1 MNYRITY
8 SGSVISNPNSLASI
22 LGIALDELTAIA
34 EDTSRFYRL
43 KEIDKKNPAAG
54 KRLIHIPSAE
64 MKKLLRRINSR
75 VFKSIHFPDY
85 LFGSI
90 SDEENPRDYIK
101 CAAIH
106 CRASVL
112 IKIDIKDF
120 FPSITQKHVNDIF
133 TKFFNFSVPVS
144 DILSKLVTV
153 NGVIPQGA
161 PTSSFIANLC
171 FFNFEPSLVAHL
183 TQNKFRYSRLIDDI
197 TISRLDNKD
206 PWKYVQ
212 ERVQREIESNGFVIN
227 KDKSEAISNRSSQK
241 FKVHGLCIGEEEP
254 KFSRSHAKE
263 IKDAVHRVVRRGI
276 GNINNRKE
284 REFHQL
290 YYSVQGKTTKLKRVK
305 NPIYPAL
312 KKALNRY
319 ALPLPDDKE
328 STRLKVV
335 VKNLERDYPR
345 MSEKLSY
352 RNRYYKA
359 RFRLGVLSRLYKKDA
374 QALKQRLNVIQP
386 NYEE

>member
-1 MNYRITY
+1 MTYHITY
-8 SGSVISNPNSLASI
+8 SGSVISNPDSLASI
-22 LGIALDELTAIA
+22 LGIPLDELTAIA
-34 EDTSRFYRL
+34 EDTSAFYRL
-43 KEIDKKNPAAG
+43 KEIEKKNPLAG
-54 KRLIHIPSAE
+54 KRLIHIPSAD
-64 MKKLLRRINSR
+64 MKKLLRRVNSR
-75 VFKSIHFPDY
+75 IFKQIHFPEY

-90 SDEENPRDYIK
+90 SDEVNPRDYIR
-101 CAAIH
+101 CAALH

-133 TKFFNFSVPVS
+133 TNFFNFSDSVS

-153 NGVIPQGA
+153 DGVIPQGA

-171 FFNFEPSLVAHL
+171 FFDFEPSQVSHL
-183 TQNKFRYSRLIDDI
+183 TRDGFRYSRLIDDI
-197 TISRLDNKD
+197 TISHLDNKK

-212 ERVQREIESNGFVIN
+212 DKIQRKIESKGFVIN
-227 KDKSEAISNRSSQK
+227 AEKSTAISNRSSQK

-254 KFSRSHAKE
+254 KFSRSHANE
-263 IKDAVHRVVRRGI
+263 IKDAVRRVVKRGMD
-276 GNINNRKE
+276 NINNRKE

-290 YYSVQGKTTKLKRVK
+290 YYSVQGKTTKLKRVN
-305 NPIYPAL
+305 NPVYPAL
-312 KKALNRY
+312 KKALNKY

-359 RFRLGVLSRLYKKDA
+359 IFRLGVLSRLYKRDA
-374 QALKQRLNVIQP
+374 QVLKQRLTLIQP